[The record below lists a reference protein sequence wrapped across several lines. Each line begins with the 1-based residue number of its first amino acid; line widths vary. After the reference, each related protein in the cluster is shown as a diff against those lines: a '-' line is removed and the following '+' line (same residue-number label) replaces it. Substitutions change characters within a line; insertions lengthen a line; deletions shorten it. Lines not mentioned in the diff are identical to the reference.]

1 MSQKHTGLCVRWVF
15 FFFFLK
21 SARFYSRSGKKENG
35 TVLLNTNSCFRMQT
49 EQSFI
54 NNLTSIYKVDKNV
67 HLMEFTY
74 DKFIKK

>member
-1 MSQKHTGLCVRWVF
+1 
-15 FFFFLK
+15 
-21 SARFYSRSGKKENG
+21 
-35 TVLLNTNSCFRMQT
+35 MQT